1 MCSPYAAYLTGH
13 DLILDGAERL
23 RRSLR
28 QPEFVPIRER
38 IPKRSAP

>member
-28 QPEFVPIRER
+28 QPEFVPICER